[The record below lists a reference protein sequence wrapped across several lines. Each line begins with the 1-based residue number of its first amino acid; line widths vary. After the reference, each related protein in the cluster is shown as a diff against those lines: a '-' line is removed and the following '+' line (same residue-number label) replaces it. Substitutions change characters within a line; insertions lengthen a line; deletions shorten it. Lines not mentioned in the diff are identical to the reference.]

1 MRKFLVL
8 AIIVALYFIFLLWQ
22 SSAQAQP
29 ALAGCPLISFT
40 PCKPAVHR
48 VQKAKPNPL
57 ITKHEKR
64 IADLERRLLL
74 AEAMLA
80 GHEAALGAQQHQ
92 LSRLAP
98 R

>member
-1 MRKFLVL
+1 MRIAISLLLLL
-8 AIIVALYFIFLLWQ
+8 ALDTPT
-22 SSAQAQP
+22 SA
-29 ALAGCPLISFT
+29 CSWFD
-40 PCKPAVHR
+40 PCKPIAHHI
-48 VQKAKPNPL
+48 QKAKPNPV
-57 ITKHEKR
+57 IVKHEKR

>member
-1 MRKFLVL
+1 MRLIL
-8 AIIVALYFIFLLWQ
+8 IAASLLFV
-22 SSAQAQP
+22 SAAN
-29 ALAGCPLISFT
+29 AACPLISFT
-40 PCKPAVHR
+40 PCKLEVHHIH
-48 VQKAKPNPL
+48 KPKPNPL

>member
-1 MRKFLVL
+1 MRIAISLLLLLVL
-8 AIIVALYFIFLLWQ
+8 DTPA
-22 SSAQAQP
+22 SA
-29 ALAGCPLISFT
+29 CWFD
-40 PCKPAVHR
+40 PCKPAIHH